1 MSIRLYLDEDTMI
14 TALVNA
20 LRSAGIEVIT
30 ALEAGMIARPDEEHL
45 RYAAE
50 HGLALHSFNV
60 KDYQQLN
67 FRFLDQGWSHAGIIL
82 AQQNRYSVGEHTS
95 RMVILIN
102 GISAEEMRD
111 QVVFLSGWG

>member
-1 MSIRLYLDEDTMI
+1 VNIRLYLDEDTMS

-30 ALEAGMIARPDEEHL
+30 ALEAGMITRPDEEHL
-45 RYAAE
+45 GYAAE
-50 HGLALHSFNV
+50 HGLVLHSFNV

-67 FRFLDQGWSHAGIIL
+67 SRFIRQGLSHAGIIL
-82 AQQNRYSVGEHTS
+82 AQKNRYSVGEHTR

-102 GISAEEMRD
+102 GISAEEMRG
-111 QVVFLSGWG
+111 QVVFLSGWQ